1 MPMEEEPVV
10 GKMYEDADGMAFE
23 ILAFD
28 EDDGTIEI
36 QYDDGTVD
44 EIDLDTWY
52 EMDLQQLKTAEK
64 SDEDEVDED
73 EEEED
78 EKPKVSKDSDDDDDD
93 DFDGYGEDDDLE
105 DK

>member
-10 GKMYEDADGMAFE
+10 GKTYEDADGVAFE

-36 QYDDGTVD
+36 QYVDGSLD

-52 EMDLQQLKTAEK
+52 EMDLQQVKNAEK
-64 SDEDEVDED
+64 SEDEEED
-73 EEEED
+73 EEEEED
-78 EKPKVSKDSDDDDDD
+78 KKPKLAKDDDDDD
-93 DFDGYGEDDDLE
+93 DEDEYDDYDDDDDYKDE
-105 DK
+105 